1 MTPRTY
7 QTKVLR
13 IGAFWK
19 VQRWLG
25 EWQTMPAS
33 YSTRQEARNEQRF
46 WEKR

>member
-1 MTPRTY
+1 MIPLYKTR
-7 QTKVLR
+7 VLR

-19 VQRWLG
+19 VQRWFG

-33 YSTRQEARNEQRF
+33 YSTRQKARNEQSF